1 MNDGQSSLIEN
12 GSNSLIESDGNPLLD
27 EGYNFYDNAP
37 GDYALCFKSEC
48 ASADCCLRRLAA
60 RDIDGRSPRVT
71 IVNPLLAD
79 AAGGAAC
86 RFFRNNGMI
95 RVAFGFRQ
103 AMSKIESGK
112 VAGVRIAIGS
122 MMCRRNYF
130 YMLKGERPIYPEMQ
144 EAIAKIMLRS
154 GLTAPMVFD
163 RYEWRY
169 SW

>member
-1 MNDGQSSLIEN
+1 MND
-12 GSNSLIESDGNPLLD
+12 SNNPLLEED
-27 EGYNFYDNAP
+27 YNFYDNAP
-37 GDYALCFKSEC
+37 GDYTLCFKSEC
-48 ASADCCLRRLAA
+48 ASADHCLRRLAA
-60 RDIDGRSPRVT
+60 RDINVRSLRVT

-144 EAIAKIMLRS
+144 EAIAKIMLRN
-154 GLTAPMVFD
+154 GLAAPMVFD